1 LFFLYYIFFI
11 NKFYFFKVEIA
22 VREIN
27 ENEIY
32 RTTVALKP
40 NKNWSWFKMRLS
52 GQLVAG
58 MIVEGVGEVYLD
70 TNLVNDEELVPD
82 DLKAKSIEAF
92 VTFSVFLY
100 YSILSFEY
108 LCLKFDRKKKRKKK
122 RRC

>member
-1 LFFLYYIFFI
+1 LFFLYYIFFN

-27 ENEIY
+27 ENKIY
-32 RTTVALKP
+32 RTTVALEP
-40 NKNWSWFKMRLS
+40 NKNWLWFKMRLS
-52 GQLVAG
+52 GQLVAS

-82 DLKAKSIEAF
+82 LKVGENLVLAL

-100 YSILSFEY
+100 VSISIY
-108 LCLKFDRKKKRKKK
+108 IY
-122 RRC
+122 